1 MFRYIIITFTIT
13 AFLLV
18 YSMWCF
24 VTSRSMLFSSF
35 IKKTFAF
42 ASGLKSVIPYLQKR
56 INTHTHSNPSLSFIF
71 GWSLH
76 RSSLIQTISITNWC
90 LSQFFWT
97 RCLTR
102 ILGFEWVEGWSCEK
116 FQSRTC
122 QISPQFH
129 SIQSVHLDVVVFIPF
144 TVLTRAT
151 YSRAYYNSSS
161 VWRRR
166 RGCNVLKRLSQ
177 I

>member
-13 AFLLV
+13 ASLLV

-35 IKKTFAF
+35 IKKPLPLPRVLNPLFHICKKELILTLTRIHLYHLSSGDLYTAA
-42 ASGLKSVIPYLQKR
+42 ASFKQFQS
-56 INTHTHSNPSLSFIF
+56 
-71 GWSLH
+71 
-76 RSSLIQTISITNWC
+76 QT
-90 LSQFFWT
+90 
-97 RCLTR
+97 LTR

-122 QISPQFH
+122 QISPQYH
-129 SIQSVHLDVVVFIPF
+129 SIQDVVVFIPF

>member
-13 AFLLV
+13 ASLLV

-122 QISPQFH
+122 QISPQYH
-129 SIQSVHLDVVVFIPF
+129 SIQDVVVFIPF